1 MFVFNIYY
9 AVKYE
14 TADSIEKNHHLITD
28 YISIFTF
35 VLITFMC
42 SYHVFKRSTIPA
54 ERKLKV
60 SCMKANVS
68 CAELKA
74 HAGPFYKEP
83 LLNKSDGESSEPI
96 GMEWQEKQQG
106 NIQGSY

>member
-1 MFVFNIYY
+1 
-9 AVKYE
+9 
-14 TADSIEKNHHLITD
+14 
-28 YISIFTF
+28 
-35 VLITFMC
+35 
-42 SYHVFKRSTIPA
+42 
-54 ERKLKV
+54 
-60 SCMKANVS
+60 MKANVS

-83 LLNKSDGESSEPI
+83 LLNKSDGESSEPN